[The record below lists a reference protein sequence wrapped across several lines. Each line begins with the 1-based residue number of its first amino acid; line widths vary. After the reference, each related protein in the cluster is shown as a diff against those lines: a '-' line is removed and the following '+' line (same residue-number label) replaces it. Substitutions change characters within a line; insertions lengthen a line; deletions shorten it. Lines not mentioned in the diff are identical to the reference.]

1 MGRKLVGGIL
11 TIGLMLGAAGA
22 AMSDHVKGDNDYTTK
37 DGRHSGYVYA
47 TKETQAMQDDDVA
60 NPAYAWLDYGAELWD
75 KVEGEAG
82 KSCAS
87 CHQDASESLK
97 NTGATFPK
105 MHKASGKP
113 INVEQRINM
122 CRTENMQA
130 KPFKYESRE
139 MLGMTIFVRNQS
151 RGQPMSVKVNG
162 EMKPFFEKGK
172 AFYEQRRG
180 LLDMACKHC
189 HQDNA
194 GNMIRAN
201 LLSEGMSNGFPT
213 YRLKWQKPGS
223 LHRRFRGCNKQ
234 VRAKPYAYGSD
245 EYVNLE
251 LYLAWRAREL
261 PVEAPAVR
269 N

>member
-1 MGRKLVGGIL
+1 MRKKLVGGIL
-11 TIGLMLGAAGA
+11 TLGILFGAGGV
-22 AMSDHVKGDNDYTTK
+22 AMSDHVKGYDTYTTK

-47 TKETQAMQDDDVA
+47 AKETQAIQDDDLG
-60 NPAYAWLDYGAELWD
+60 NPAYLWLDYGEELWS

-87 CHQDASESLK
+87 CHKDAATSMK
-97 NTGATFPK
+97 TAGASYPK
-105 MHKASGKP
+105 FDKASGKP
-113 INVEQRINM
+113 INIEQRINK
-122 CRTENMQA
+122 CRTENMKA
-130 KPFKYESRE
+130 KAFKYESRE
-139 MLGMTIFVRNQS
+139 LLSSTIYVRNQS
-151 RGQPMSVKVNG
+151 RGLPMSVKVDG
-162 EMKPFFEKGK
+162 DMKPFFEKGK
-172 AFYEQRRG
+172 AFYEKRRG

-234 VRAKPYAYGSD
+234 VRATPFGYGSD
-245 EYVNLE
+245 EYTNLE
-251 LYLAWRAREL
+251 VYLGWRARGIK
-261 PVEAPAVR
+261 VEAPAVR